1 MSAALLL
8 ILLLL
13 VLLPEKRS
21 REARQAGQ
29 ANPAGAAHTDVRR
42 FWSSRML
49 LPKIPAP
56 LANPAASSLG
66 ATLGRLSFGYFSL
79 PFKEK

>member
-1 MSAALLL
+1 MC
-8 ILLLL
+8 
-13 VLLPEKRS
+13 LPE
-21 REARQAGQ
+21 
-29 ANPAGAAHTDVRR
+29 
-42 FWSSRML
+42 
-49 LPKIPAP
+49 IPDP